1 MAFFFAPKSITY
13 YTSNRHQAYHDYT
26 NDMEYFLFML
36 PFGKRIFK
44 FIFCKSLIGIVI
56 IKRKNHVVILYLI
69 GIGALI
75 GLVVAVYKL
84 YADQHDNGWMTAAK
98 WCAGLLFAGVAL
110 YVLKQIIQ

>member
-1 MAFFFAPKSITY
+1 MMILRRTYKSTFILSWILCLSVKLQAQAIDISSGMNELKSQVSSIYMSAFDI
-13 YTSNRHQAYHDYT
+13 
-26 NDMEYFLFML
+26 
-36 PFGKRIFK
+36 
-44 FIFCKSLIGIVI
+44 
-56 IKRKNHVVILYLI
+56 ILYLI

-110 YVLKQIIQ
+110 YVLKQIKQ

>member
-1 MAFFFAPKSITY
+1 MNELKSQVSSIYMSAFDI
-13 YTSNRHQAYHDYT
+13 
-26 NDMEYFLFML
+26 
-36 PFGKRIFK
+36 
-44 FIFCKSLIGIVI
+44 
-56 IKRKNHVVILYLI
+56 ILYLI

-110 YVLKQIIQ
+110 YVLKQIKQ